1 MSIKHIG
8 MHINIKQVP
17 GKESSP
23 GVVEKILLERNQ
35 TSLGGLAVKHYV
47 LTQGEVVFEES
58 NVEYQHYIISGCA
71 RLGGRYVH
79 SETTLFVP
87 GNQRFDRPPRHRI
100 AHAGESELRFITA
113 SYKLPRPNFRWAK
126 TRSRNL
132 YQVPV
137 NVGNIINQQ
146 LFTEEEHAVMGAL
159 RMHAIDIQ
167 THPPLANNPEHK
179 NPEEIMYVL
188 RGTGEA
194 ISGDERFNVEP
205 GSLIYSKEGDT
216 HGIYNTSER
225 LPLQYFV
232 LEFIEHDKMWTER
245 AFRES

>member
-1 MSIKHIG
+1 

-17 GKESSP
+17 GKELSP
-23 GVVEKILLERNQ
+23 GVNERVLLEGDQ
-35 TSLGGLAVKHYV
+35 STPGGLAVKHYI
-47 LTQGEVVFEES
+47 LTQGQVEFNET

-71 RLGGRYVH
+71 RLGGKYAH
-79 SETTLFVP
+79 SETAIFVP
-87 GNQRFDRPPRHRI
+87 GNQRFNRPPRHRI

-113 SYKLPRPNFRWAK
+113 SYKLHRPNFRWAK

-137 NVGNIINQQ
+137 NLSNIINQQ

-159 RMHAIDIQ
+159 RMHAIDVQ

-188 RGTGEA
+188 RGMGEA
-194 ISGDERFNVEP
+194 ISGDERYKVEP
-205 GSLIYSKEGDT
+205 GSLIYSKEGDI
-216 HGIYNTSER
+216 HGIYNTNEL

-232 LEFIEHDKMWTER
+232 LEFIEHDKMWTDR
-245 AFRES
+245 AYRE